1 MASNIRMKRV
11 ESLLREEISTMILLN
26 VIKDPRVSTFLSVT
40 EVKVSKD
47 TNYAKVYVS
56 SFQKDAK
63 LESAV
68 DALNHAAGFIQNK
81 LGEKLSLRNTP
92 HLSFIADHSIKQ
104 GIEMTHKIEE
114 L

>member
-1 MASNIRMKRV
+1 MKRV

-56 SFQKDAK
+56 SFQKDTK

>member
-1 MASNIRMKRV
+1 MKRV
-11 ESLLREEISTMILLN
+11 ESLLREEISLMIITN

-56 SFQKDAK
+56 SFQKDK
-63 LESAV
+63 TLEAGV
-68 DALNHAAGFIQNK
+68 EALNHAAGFIQNR

-92 HLSFIADHSIKQ
+92 HLTFITDHSIKQ
-104 GIEMTHKIEE
+104 GIEITQKIEE